1 MMSSDVAIV
10 FALLSA
16 GGLLLVLILFHEV
29 SKERPALSFRI
40 TEPST
45 YGLVLA
51 SAAGLYLELLL
62 IRWISSEIRVF
73 AYFKNFVLIACFLGF
88 GIGCYLGRRAISAVA
103 LLAPLLYLVAVI
115 QMPWPTLRHVV
126 DGLPVLLGATS
137 EMHIWGVN
145 PLPFTP
151 VAMAGLGL
159 AAVVI
164 LPMFALIAIAF
175 IPIGQLVG
183 WYLENAPNGIRA
195 YSINVL
201 ASLAG
206 IALYTALCFANQ
218 PPIVWFAV
226 GAVLLFALFR
236 RTGAVQWVTLGVFIV
251 LGALL
256 AIKSDGPTT
265 TTYWSPYQKLA
276 LTPRPLPS
284 GELAGYSLE
293 TNGSWYQKIVNLS
306 PEFLL
311 RHGREI
317 GETPQTLNSYNLPYL
332 FQPNPP
338 SVLILGAGMGNDVA
352 AALRNGAGR
361 VTAVEIDPLILR
373 LGRELH
379 PEKPYS
385 SPRVTVTVDDARSYL
400 QNSNDR
406 FNLIVF
412 SLLDSHTT
420 TSHFSNIRIDNYVYT
435 IEALRAAK
443 KLLAPGGVFIIKF
456 QVERPW
462 IAGRLHD
469 VMVAAFGSEPLHL
482 EGPRGFS
489 TTGRFFIAGPPDRIA
504 QTMRDPKLQFAARV
518 AASRPMEHASVTTD
532 DWPYFY
538 QRARGVPASVVTISI
553 LLIIV
558 SLLAAGRLGIRP
570 STLRAEFFF
579 LGAAFLLM
587 EVQIVS
593 RMALLFGTT
602 WVVNSIVIAVLLLLI
617 VAANGVAAKFPA
629 IPVGAAYAGI
639 IVVIAI
645 NYALPY
651 DALFFRSFALR
662 AILST
667 LILTLPVFFAGIV
680 FIRRF
685 AASGFSA
692 EAIGSN
698 LLGSLGGGL
707 AESLSLW
714 LGLKSL
720 LIVAAVLYASAWL
733 VSRRTA

>member
-1 MMSSDVAIV
+1 MPPSVAAV
-10 FALLSA
+10 FAILSI
-16 GGLLLVLILFHEV
+16 GGLLLVLWLFRQLNQENP
-29 SKERPALSFRI
+29 RFSFRV

-88 GIGCYLGRRAISAVA
+88 GIGCYLCRRAINVAA
-103 LLAPLLYLVAVI
+103 LLVPLLYLVAVI
-115 QMPWPTLRHVV
+115 QLPWQTLRRVV
-126 DGLPVLLGATS
+126 GVLPILLGATS

-145 PLPFTP
+145 AQPLTPFAA
-151 VAMAGLGL
+151 VGLGL
-159 AAVVI
+159 AAAVI

-183 WYLENAPNGIRA
+183 WYLENARNGINA

-226 GAVLLFALFR
+226 GAVLLIALFH
-236 RTGAVQWVTLGVFIV
+236 RTGAVMWATLVVFLV

-256 AIKSDGPTT
+256 AIDNDAPAK
-265 TTYWSPYQKLA
+265 TYWSPYQKL
-276 LTPRPLPS
+276 
-284 GELAGYSLE
+284 ELSARRMPNGDMAGYSLE
-293 TNGSWYQKIVNLS
+293 TNGSWYQKIIDLS
-306 PEFLL
+306 PGFVS
-311 RHGREI
+311 RHARELGI
-317 GETPQTLNSYNLPYL
+317 APGTINSYDMPYL

-338 SVLILGAGMGNDVA
+338 AVLILGSGMGNDVA

-373 LGRELH
+373 LGRDLH
-379 PEKPYS
+379 PERPYS
-385 SPRVTVTVDDARSYL
+385 SPRVTTTVDDARSYL

-406 FNLIVF
+406 FDLIVF

-435 IEALRAAK
+435 IEAMRAAK
-443 KLLAPGGVFIIKF
+443 RLVAPGGVFIIKF

-469 VMVAAFGSEPLHL
+469 LMVAAFGAEPLHL
-482 EGPRGFS
+482 EGPRGFT
-489 TTGRFFIAGPPDRIA
+489 TTGRFFIMGPTA
-504 QTMRDPKLQFAARV
+504 KLLAPLRNPQMQQAAR
-518 AASRPMEHASVTTD
+518 AAAAKPMEPASVTTD

-538 QRARGVPASVVTISI
+538 QRARGVPASVVTISL
-553 LLIIV
+553 LLIVV

-570 STLRAEFFF
+570 STLRLEFFF

-617 VAANGVAAKFPA
+617 VAANGIAAKFPR
-629 IPVGAAYAGI
+629 IPVGAAYGAI
-639 IVVIAI
+639 IVTIVI

-651 DALFFRSFALR
+651 EALFFRSFVLR
-662 AILST
+662 AT
-667 LILTLPVFFAGIV
+667 LATLVLTLPIFFAGIV

-714 LGLKSL
+714 LGLRSL
-720 LIVAAVLYASAWL
+720 LLLAALLYASAWF
-733 VSRRTA
+733 VSRRE